1 VFTVGPPEIGGG
13 EGKAA
18 GDELQGQVRFGEA
31 GGYDRIGPGGE
42 VGDPAGA
49 VAFQQAA
56 DLVQDARETV
66 ARRLGRIQGDD
77 LRAPTGRST
86 VG

>member
-1 VFTVGPPEIGGG
+1 MPT
-13 EGKAA
+13 
-18 GDELQGQVRFGEA
+18 DEA
-31 GGYDRIGPGGE
+31 GGYDQIDPGGE
-42 VGDPAGA
+42 IGDPAGT
-49 VAFQQAA
+49 VALKQAD